1 MYWECYYTTNDT
13 IYWSLMV
20 IMDCNDTYTHLIY
33 IHHICVWL
41 RLIGCRSNDRWYGAK
56 TSRLTIQRHGNDG
69 QLMAQYY
76 ICSYVDNT
84 YVFVMS
90 IQNIPSIL
98 ILLLIMNTHSC
109 NIVDHR
115 NRFCVYCQS
124 LNIRWVHSW
133 FELHLPC
140 LHGIEFDWAMTNSM
154 HAVNIITLFHTCHS
168 CRFSSRCMEENKR
181 KGITEIGE
189 FWACN
194 WNTHGFT
201 SLIFIKLYS
210 ILSI

>member
-41 RLIGCRSNDRWYGAK
+41 RLIGCRSNDRWYVAK

-98 ILLLIMNTHSC
+98 ILLLIMKHIRAILLI
-109 NIVDHR
+109 IVIV
-115 NRFCVYCQS
+115 FVYIVS
-124 LNIRWVHSW
+124 HWIFDESTVDLSSIYHVSMALNSI
-133 FELHLPC
+133 ELWL
-140 LHGIEFDWAMTNSM
+140 IA
-154 HAVNIITLFHTCHS
+154 
-168 CRFSSRCMEENKR
+168 CML
-181 KGITEIGE
+181 
-189 FWACN
+189 
-194 WNTHGFT
+194 
-201 SLIFIKLYS
+201 LIS
-210 ILSI
+210 